1 MKRRLVGIIAIAVL
15 LIAASNAFAF
25 EQKSKAYP
33 WMATFNKAGQVN
45 IYAAVGFYYYG
56 IDVGGG
62 PEFIISNFDV
72 SGIPLEFGIAVKGLV
87 GFANFGGFSWT
98 DWGVGPLATLHLG
111 N

>member
-56 IDVGGG
+56 IDVGADLSSSSA
-62 PEFIISNFDV
+62 IST
-72 SGIPLEFGIAVKGLV
+72 SPASPWSS
-87 GFANFGGFSWT
+87 ASR
-98 DWGVGPLATLHLG
+98 
-111 N
+111 